1 MNTPLHDDRAAK
13 AMATPAIRPV
23 ILCGGSGARLWPLS
37 RAQYPKQFMELGDD
51 TLFARTVR
59 RILPL
64 AGRGRPLVVCNEKH
78 RFFAAG
84 LLAEMDVQADVLLEP
99 APRNTAPAIA
109 LAALAARADGED
121 PLLLVLP
128 SDHAIS
134 PAETFLAA
142 VETAARQAGDDMLV
156 AFGIAP
162 TRPEVGFGY
171 IQSEAAADISLR
183 RVVRFIEKPPLAEAT
198 RLQSLENCAWNSGIY
213 LFRAS
218 AYLQELSVHAP
229 EILAAV
235 QRAWEANT
243 RDLDF
248 LRVGAEAFRAAPAV
262 SIDCAVMEHTGKACM
277 QPLNL
282 DWNDLGSWNS
292 FYDIG
297 SKDAQGNVTVGDV
310 VASETRNCYLH
321 SAHRLV
327 ATLGVQDLAVVETS
341 DAVLVMARDA
351 SQKVKDVLLSLQAQS
366 RCEAD
371 THIRVYR
378 PWGSYEILINSARFQ
393 AKKIRV
399 KEGAR
404 LSLQMHYHRAEH
416 WIVVSGTAKVTVG
429 DKELLLSEDESTYI
443 PQGTVHRLE
452 NPGRIPL
459 ELIEVQTGAYLGED
473 DIVRIEDTY
482 GRLPA
487 EAASPRSAP
496 IQP

>member
-1 MNTPLHDDRAAK
+1 MNAPSQDDRTGE
-13 AMATPAIRPV
+13 ATSMPTIRPV
-23 ILCGGSGARLWPLS
+23 ILCGGSGTRLWPLS
-37 RAQYPKQFMELGDD
+37 RAQYPKQFMELGGD
-51 TLFARTVR
+51 TLFGQTVR

-64 AGRGRPLVVCNEKH
+64 ADRGRPLVVCNEEH

-84 LLAEMDVQADVLLEP
+84 ILAEMKVQADVLLEP
-99 APRNTAPAIA
+99 EPRNTAPAIA
-109 LAALAARADGED
+109 LAALAASADGED

-134 PAETFLAA
+134 PDEAFLAA
-142 VETAARQAGDDMLV
+142 VESAARQTGEDMLV

-171 IQSEAAADISLR
+171 IQSESVAGATLR
-183 RVVRFIEKPPLAEAT
+183 RVTRFIEKPPLAEAE
-198 RLQSLENCAWNSGIY
+198 RLQGLENCAWNSGVY

-218 AYLQELSVHAP
+218 ACLKALSLHAP

-235 QRAWEANT
+235 QRAWETNT

-248 LRVGAEAFRAAPAV
+248 LRVDAEAFRSAPAV
-262 SIDCAVMEHTGKACM
+262 SIDFAIMEHTDKARV
-277 QPLNL
+277 QPLSL
-282 DWNDLGSWNS
+282 DWNDLGSWDS
-292 FYDIG
+292 FYEIG
-297 SKDAQGNVTVGDV
+297 QKDSRGNVMVGDV
-310 VASETRNCYLH
+310 VATETQNCYLH

-327 ATLGVQDLAVVETS
+327 ATLGVRDLAVVETA
-341 DAVLVMARDA
+341 DAVLVMERAA
-351 SQKVKDVLLSLQAQS
+351 SQKVKEVLLSLQAQS
-366 RCEAD
+366 RCEAN

-378 PWGSYEILINSARFQ
+378 PWGSYEILINSGRFQ

-452 NPGRIPL
+452 NPGHIPL
-459 ELIEVQTGAYLGED
+459 EIIEVQTGAYLGED

-482 GRLPA
+482 GRIA
-487 EAASPRSAP
+487 
-496 IQP
+496 Q